1 MTALLTFGMPP
12 SLGRAKATARA
23 ELLAT
28 RLTHEL
34 GQEVRVVVVEDYGA
48 LGRMVRER
56 RADIAWMPAAVCAQS
71 LDDLHVVLTVRR
83 LGQVAYRSAI
93 VARRSARLSMRKLD
107 GLRAAWVDPSSL
119 GGGLLARELLAS
131 RGIVP
136 DHVLASQTYVGSH
149 PAALAAVL
157 HGSADITAITI
168 VGDDIATAANH
179 ALTMHA
185 GPLGADLEV
194 LATTRSVPNDAV
206 VLTRALTRVDAERLA
221 ATWLDSR
228 DVRPSSFLL
237 SVLDADGFE
246 RAEPAVYAKL
256 LPLLR

>member
-1 MTALLTFGMPP
+1 MSVLLTFGMPP

-28 RLTHEL
+28 RLSHEL
-34 GQEVRVVVVEDYGA
+34 GQEVRVVVVEDYAA
-48 LGRMVRER
+48 LGRMARER
-56 RADIAWMPAAVCAQS
+56 SVDIAWMPAAVCAKS
-71 LDDLHVVLTVRR
+71 LDALHAVLTVRR
-83 LGQVAYRSAI
+83 LGQVDYRSAI
-93 VARRSARLSMRKLD
+93 VGRRSARLSLRKLD

-119 GGGLLARELLAS
+119 GGGLLAREFLLS
-131 RGIVP
+131 RGISP
-136 DHVLASQTYVGSH
+136 DHVLATQTYVGSH
-149 PAALAAVL
+149 PEALAAVL

-168 VGDDIATAANH
+168 VGDDLTHAANH

-206 VLTRALTRVDAERLA
+206 VLTRALPRVEAERLA
-221 ATWLDSR
+221 STWLDSPE
-228 DVRPSSFLL
+228 VRPSSFLL

-246 RAEPAVYAKL
+246 RAEPAVYARL